1 VADGSKQVARR
12 RGIFQRLGNIVVRW
26 PLAVIALWIV
36 LAAVP
41 LLTLPPLAV
50 VAARQQVAPI
60 PDNAPVM
67 VATRQMADA
76 FHEAGADNIVL
87 VVLTNE
93 NGLGPAD
100 EETYRTVVDKLRQDS
115 ADVKSVQDFLT
126 TPPLRELLQSKDNKA
141 WNVPVT
147 LVGSLGSPES
157 RIAYYHVAD
166 IAKQTVAG
174 STLTANVT
182 GPAATIFDIAG
193 VGERD
198 LHLIEFGTA
207 FFVLVILLLVYRNV
221 VTMLLPLVTIAI
233 SLATAQGVLA
243 GFAELGLRISAQTM
257 VLLTAV
263 VVGAVTDYAVFM
275 ISRYH
280 DYVRLGA
287 DSNDAVKRALT
298 SIGKVI
304 AASAATVAVTFLAM
318 LFAKLPV
325 FTTVGPAIAIAIG
338 VGFLAAVTLLP
349 AIIVLAGPR
358 GWIKPRR
365 ALTNRFW
372 RRSGIRIVRRPKLHL
387 VTSLILLIFLAACA
401 SFIRYNYDDRKTLPT
416 STESAVGY
424 TAMSRHFPSD
434 SLSVQFIL
442 VQSPHDLRTPQ
453 ALADLEQMA
462 QRVSQVPGVALVR
475 GITRPTGEPLE
486 QAKATYQA
494 GQVGSKLND
503 ASQQISSHDMDLDL
517 LTRGAN
523 TLADSLGQVRGQLGE
538 SMGSLAVLADAL
550 SSIEQQVGGQKP
562 LQDLD
567 DAAELISSMR
577 SLGDGVS
584 TDLANIAESLNWVGP
599 VSAALDASPLCSA
612 DPACSDARV
621 HLRSLAAMR
630 NDGRFDRIAQ
640 LAQQLRSTQPGQTL
654 DSTLEALHG
663 ALGNAQ
669 GAIRSLDQSGGLR
682 DRLSTLQ
689 HGADSLADGS
699 RKLADGVQM
708 LVDQTRRMGVG
719 LGDASAF
726 LLAMNSDAARPS
738 MAGFYV
744 PPQIFTQDDFKK
756 AAAAFVSPDG
766 HTVRYLVQTQLDPF
780 STAAMDQVN
789 AITAAARAAQPN
801 TALADAKIS
810 MAGVSVVLRDTRDYY
825 HIDFQFFVVATFI
838 IVLLI
843 MIVLLR
849 AIVAALYL
857 IASVIVSYLSAI
869 GLGVIVFQFILGQ
882 QLHWSIPGLTFI
894 LLVAVGADYNLLLI
908 SRIREESPRGIR
920 IGVIRTV
927 GSTGGV
933 ITSAGLIFAASMFGL
948 MFASITTM
956 IQAGFVIGVGILLD
970 TFLVRTIT
978 VPAMAVILS
987 QANWWPY
994 QWWPQRS
1001 RGRRPGRIAKRRT
1014 PMSDAPRRVEQ
1025 LPTTITEPARPDA
1038 EPAVE
1043 AEPARSRR
1051 LRVPWPRRMLKRR
1064 PRSGAPSEVDQLP
1077 TTVAEPGV
1085 GRHCQSDATTSVVDG
1100 MTDDIDAR
1108 ASSSASHSMT

>member
-1 VADGSKQVARR
+1 VADGSKHVARR

-50 VAARQQVAPI
+50 VAARQKVAPL

-67 VATRQMADA
+67 VTSQQMAKA
-76 FHEAGADNIVL
+76 FQETGSDNLLL
-87 VVLTNE
+87 VVLTNDK
-93 NGLGPAD
+93 GLTPDD
-100 EETYRTVVDKLRQDS
+100 EETYRALVDKLREDT
-115 ADVKSVQDFLT
+115 ADVKSVQDFLS
-126 TPPLRELLQSKDNKA
+126 TPPLREVLQSKDNKA
-141 WNVPVT
+141 WNLPVN
-147 LVGSLGSPES
+147 LVGDLGSPQAAS
-157 RIAYYHVAD
+157 AYRHVTGVV
-166 IAKQTVAG
+166 KQTVGG
-174 STLTANVT
+174 SALTANVT
-182 GPAATIFDIAG
+182 GPAATVTDLADIT
-193 VGERD
+193 ERD
-198 LHLIEFGTA
+198 LHLIEAGTA
-207 FFVLVILLLVYRNV
+207 FLVLLILLIVYRNPA
-221 VTMLLPLVTIAI
+221 TMLLPLVTIGV
-233 SLATAQGVLA
+233 SLAAAQGILA
-243 GFAELGLRISAQTM
+243 VFAELGLRISAQTL
-257 VLLTAV
+257 VLMTAI
-263 VVGAVTDYAVFM
+263 VVGAGTDYAVFLL
-275 ISRYH
+275 SRYH
-280 DYVRLGA
+280 DYVRLGM
-287 DSNDAVKRALT
+287 DSKQAVQKALT

-304 AASAATVAVTFLAM
+304 AASAATVAVTFVAM
-318 LFAKLPV
+318 VYARLPV
-325 FTTVGPAIAIAIG
+325 FSTVGPAISISICVAL
-338 VGFLAAVTLLP
+338 VAALTLLP
-349 AIIVLAGPR
+349 AIIALIGPR

-365 ALTNRFW
+365 NRTNRFW
-372 RRSGIRIVRRPKLHL
+372 RRSGIRIVRRPKAHL
-387 VTSLILLIFLAACA
+387 LASLILLIFLAACA
-401 SFIRYNYDDRKTLPT
+401 SFVHYNYDDRKTLPA

-424 TAMSRHFPSD
+424 TAMVRHFSLD
-434 SLSVQFIL
+434 SLIPQFL
-442 VQSPHDLRTPQ
+442 FVQSPHDLRTPE

-567 DAAELISSMR
+567 DAAKLISSMR

-669 GAIRSLDQSGGLR
+669 GAIRSLDQSGGVR

-756 AAAAFVSPDG
+756 AAAAFISPDG
-766 HTVRYLVQTQLDPF
+766 HSARYIVQTKLNPF

-789 AITAAARAAQPN
+789 SIEDTARGAQPN
-801 TALADAKIS
+801 TFLADAKIS
-810 MAGVSVVLRDTRDYY
+810 MAGFSVGLRDTRDYY
-825 HIDFQFFVVATFI
+825 HIDFRFFLVATTI

-849 AIVAALYL
+849 AIVAGLYL

-882 QLHWSIPGLTFI
+882 ELHWTVPGLAFM

-908 SRIREESPRGIR
+908 SRIRDESPHGIR

-927 GSTGGV
+927 GTTGGV

-956 IQAGFVIGVGILLD
+956 IQAGFVIGSGILLD
-970 TFLVRTIT
+970 TFVVRTIT
-978 VPAMAVILS
+978 VPAMAVIIG

-994 QWWPQRS
+994 PRRRRRQWV
-1001 RGRRPGRIAKRRT
+1001 RRPRWIPKRHRPT
-1014 PMSDAPRRVEQ
+1014 SEGPSRVEH
-1025 LPTTITEPARPDA
+1025 LPTTVERAKPDA
-1038 EPAVE
+1038 EPA
-1043 AEPARSRR
+1043 AIAGNPT
-1051 LRVPWPRRMLKRR
+1051 R
-1064 PRSGAPSEVDQLP
+1064 PQPISA
-1077 TTVAEPGV
+1077 
-1085 GRHCQSDATTSVVDG
+1085 
-1100 MTDDIDAR
+1100 
-1108 ASSSASHSMT
+1108 ASLVT